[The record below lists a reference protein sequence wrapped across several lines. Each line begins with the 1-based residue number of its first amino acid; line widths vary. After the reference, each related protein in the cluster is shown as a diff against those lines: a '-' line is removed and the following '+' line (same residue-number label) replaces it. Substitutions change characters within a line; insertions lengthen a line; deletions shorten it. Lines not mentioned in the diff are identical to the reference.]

1 MWAGLSRPVRW
12 LIVVVGA
19 LVLAGIVLI
28 NPIGKVILVTPTE
41 GGNCEAPASTEGL
54 DFRSVFNSENQL
66 VNGSMIRSLRSDP
79 SPDCRRIGDSYR
91 CTQDG
96 PTTVEVRLTNL
107 QLYYEVPDGAQATIF
122 GHSREVF
129 CVMNPAEDAR

>member
-1 MWAGLSRPVRW
+1 MRW
-12 LIVVVGA
+12 LIVMAGA

-28 NPIGKVILVTPTE
+28 NPIGKMILVIPTE
-41 GGNCEAPASTEGL
+41 GGACNAPASTEGL
-54 DFRSVFNSENQL
+54 DFRSAFNSENQL

-91 CTQDG
+91 CTQEG
-96 PTTVEVRLTNL
+96 PTIIEVRLTNM
-107 QLYYEVPDGAQATIF
+107 QLYYEVPEGAQATIF

-129 CVMNPAEDAR
+129 CVINPAEQAQ